1 MKNWLIFV
9 LAFRILYKV
18 YQTYFSHCSACD
30 WEKERTAGKGNF
42 GVVYSS
48 YTHTYIFTICITYT
62 YIWCSRNAKP
72 CRLTMLCQS
81 CVLLS
86 WSDPASRATKWPICY
101 KRWSSFIYYLIDWLY
116 IWSEWWDNMTW
127 PKKDKDKYIERTP
140 SKSDLLYL
148 WRLRHLLRVMR
159 KHDLTKRQRQRHQ
172 AVIYL
177 KTAHAMTITRRRQK
191 QIQRHL
197 ENTFKELSKILVT
210 FVILL
215 HFWPMRTSK
224 HYDRSDMTIES
235 YTGVHF
241 EFNWVFLGCFWVSQ
255 E

>member
-1 MKNWLIFV
+1 MVFQKCETLSPYDVVPIMRPVVMVGPSLKGYEVTDMLQKVELIYILFDWLI
-9 LAFRILYKV
+9 I
-18 YQTYFSHCSACD
+18 
-30 WEKERTAGKGNF
+30 
-42 GVVYSS
+42 
-48 YTHTYIFTICITYT
+48 
-62 YIWCSRNAKP
+62 
-72 CRLTMLCQS
+72 
-81 CVLLS
+81 
-86 WSDPASRATKWPICY
+86 
-101 KRWSSFIYYLIDWLY
+101 YLIRV
-116 IWSEWWDNMTW
+116 MTKHDLT
-127 PKKDKDKYIERTP
+127 KKDKDKYIERTP

-215 HFWPMRTSK
+215 HFLPMRTSK
-224 HYDRSDMTIES
+224 HYDRSDMTIGS

>member
-1 MKNWLIFV
+1 MVFQKCETLSPYDVVPIMRPVVMVGPSLKGYEVTDMLQKVELIYILFDWLIIYLIRV
-9 LAFRILYKV
+9 MRKHDLTKKRQRQI
-18 YQTYFSHCSACD
+18 H
-30 WEKERTAGKGNF
+30 WENTFKER
-42 GVVYSS
+42 
-48 YTHTYIFTICITYT
+48 
-62 YIWCSRNAKP
+62 
-72 CRLTMLCQS
+72 
-81 CVLLS
+81 
-86 WSDPASRATKWPICY
+86 
-101 KRWSSFIYYLIDWLY
+101 SFILVTFL
-116 IWSEWWDNMTW
+116 
-127 PKKDKDKYIERTP
+127 
-140 SKSDLLYL
+140 
-148 WRLRHLLRVMR
+148 HLPRVMR